1 MTVTQRLLLTF
12 SLLSASLVAL
22 VIVMGVVLSGFQSRF
37 QYVQEKSV
45 PSIVALDELIA
56 NSKGLTIG
64 YIGITTLEAL
74 VGFHQ
79 LKTLL
84 MADSTS

>member
-1 MTVTQRLLLTF
+1 VPETNNQPNIKFNSIFQRNFLMTVTQRLLLTF

-22 VIVMGVVLSGFQSRF
+22 VIVMGIVLSGFQSRF

-56 NSKGLTIG
+56 NREGANKFLI
-64 YIGITTLEAL
+64 
-74 VGFHQ
+74 
-79 LKTLL
+79 
-84 MADSTS
+84 